1 MEITEEVLNIQII
14 AIKKQI
20 REFQELIIVN
30 EYADIIRFL
39 TEKIRI
45 NEEKIRLL
53 KFQKGLLND
62 EKDAVEELN
71 NMKIYITKKE

>member
-1 MEITEEVLNIQII
+1 MEITEEVLDIQIT
-14 AIKKQI
+14 AIEKQI
-20 REFQELIIVN
+20 KELQGYIIIN

-45 NEEKIRLL
+45 NEEKIRILEL
-53 KFQKGLLND
+53 QKGLLND

>member
-1 MEITEEVLNIQII
+1 MEITEELLNIQII

-20 REFQELIIVN
+20 KELQELIIVN
-30 EYADIIRFL
+30 EYAEIIRFL

-45 NEEKIRLL
+45 NEEKIRILEH
-53 KFQKGLLND
+53 QKGLLND